1 MHNGAAGDAAAE
13 AAGPIE
19 ARQKLHKLQRNPAV
33 LHVLDD
39 ARREGDPERGDQPAG
54 EAPRPARLQGPE
66 AGAEGM
72 RRPALPRLHPAV
84 PPVGPRGA
92 DDAELGAAPR
102 LAPSAAAASAQREGG
117 PALGSAVDADGAAHP
132 QEQHAHQ
139 QQSPRPAERG
149 ALGHPALGQ
158 AAPGHVAKSSR
169 LVRIISRTAL
179 L

>member
-1 MHNGAAGDAAAE
+1 
-13 AAGPIE
+13 
-19 ARQKLHKLQRNPAV
+19 L
-33 LHVLDD
+33 
-39 ARREGDPERGDQPAG
+39 
-54 EAPRPARLQGPE
+54 
-66 AGAEGM
+66 
-72 RRPALPRLHPAV
+72 RRPAIPRIQPAV
-84 PPVGPRGA
+84 TPVGPRGGYVA
-92 DDAELGAAPR
+92 VLGAARR

-139 QQSPRPAERG
+139 QQGPRPAERG